1 MSAGRTNAVTGAQLP
16 TLTNPAGAENIQSG
30 YQAINADG
38 EAITGT
44 AAVKEVATGTLR
56 KSNNNQHYYWCYYST
71 PTSTESIRIRSTSP
85 TTISALKGST
95 LTIIGNLA
103 ASMEGANTT
112 GLEELYNSR
121 IGSSTTIPE
130 GQHVFVYGITGD
142 TFSFSY
148 TA

>member
-1 MSAGRTNAVTGAQLP
+1 MASGQTNAVTGAQLP

-44 AAVKEVATGTLR
+44 AAVKEVATGALR
-56 KSNNNQHYYWCYYST
+56 KTKKNQYYYWCYYST
-71 PTSTESIRIRSTSP
+71 PTSTKSIRIMSTSP

-95 LTIIGNLA
+95 LTIVGDLGSTA
-103 ASMEGANTT
+103 VSQTT

-121 IGSSTTIPE
+121 IGSSST
-130 GQHVFVYGITGD
+130 GQHVFVYEIIGD
-142 TFSFSY
+142 TFSFGY
-148 TA
+148 AA

>member
-1 MSAGRTNAVTGAQLP
+1 MASGQTNAVTGAQLP
-16 TLTNPAGAENIQSG
+16 TLTNPAGAANIQSG

-44 AAVKEVATGTLR
+44 ASVKEVATGTLR
-56 KSNNNQHYYWCYYST
+56 KSKNNQHYYWCYYST
-71 PTSTESIRIRSTSP
+71 PTSTESIRIMSTSP

-95 LTIIGNLA
+95 LTIVGDLGSLA
-103 ASMEGANTT
+103 ESKTT

-121 IGSSTTIPE
+121 IGSSTTNPE

-148 TA
+148 SA